1 MAELDRFMREISF
14 ESKEYNIYEPD
25 ISSSSNIQ
33 KDLSLENRK
42 SEKNIGPSLQILL
55 NKNVMAKYVMDFN
68 QGKLR
73 RVKSVNKLDK
83 GNWK

>member
-42 SEKNIGPSLQILL
+42 SEKNIGPSLHILL

-83 GNWK
+83 GNRK